1 MDCPPRGH
9 FRRGDR
15 FLGKAH
21 TPGPLRPAF
30 PAFLAGAG
38 RPLLPPMID
47 YSVFSQLA
55 AARGSIIS
63 GPVNRSATA
72 FNFSIWAKFGL
83 RVIWLL
89 AIRFAAGGRR
99 AAGSRR
105 MVRGPRSNERR
116 RPGGRA
122 RFCKLAARRDAVG
135 HARQKA

>member
-1 MDCPPRGH
+1 MAIFVAAH
-9 FRRGDR
+9 FSQ
-15 FLGKAH
+15 A
-21 TPGPLRPAF
+21 AF